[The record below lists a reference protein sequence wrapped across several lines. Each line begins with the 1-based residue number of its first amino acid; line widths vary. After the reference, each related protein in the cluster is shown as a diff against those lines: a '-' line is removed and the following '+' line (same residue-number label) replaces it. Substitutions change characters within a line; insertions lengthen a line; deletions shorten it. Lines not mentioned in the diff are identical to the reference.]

1 MRRPAYHPVT
11 ILEHSG
17 DLKIRAQGRDFLEAL
32 ANASEGMMNQI
43 VPLGE
48 VEEREER
55 PVEAQGDDDPAQA
68 VAFLNELLF
77 LTYARHWLPR
87 RVRTMTRCTKTGCRV
102 IEAVVA
108 GEPCDPARHRFKY
121 EIKAVTYHD
130 LSVRREG
137 GVTTIQFVCD
147 L

>member
-1 MRRPAYHPVT
+1 MRHSAYRPVT

-43 VPLGE
+43 VPSEE

-55 PVEAQGDDDPAQA
+55 PVEAAGDDEPVQA
-68 VAFLNELLF
+68 AAFLNELLF

-87 RVRTMTRCTKTGCRV
+87 RVRTMTRCTRNDCRV

-108 GEPCDPARHRFKY
+108 GEPWDPTRHHSKY
-121 EIKAVTYHD
+121 EIKAVTYHE
-130 LSVRREG
+130 LSVQPEG
-137 GVTTIQFVCD
+137 GLTTIQFVCD

>member
-1 MRRPAYHPVT
+1 MRRSAYHPVT

-43 VPLGE
+43 VPLEE

-55 PVEAQGDDDPAQA
+55 PVEAGGDDEPAQA
-68 VAFLNELLF
+68 AAFLNELLF
-77 LTYARHWLPR
+77 LTSARLWLPR
-87 RVRTMTRCTKTGCRV
+87 RVRTMSRCTRKGCRV
-102 IEAVVA
+102 IEAAVA
-108 GEPCDPARHRFKY
+108 GEPCDPARHHFKY

-130 LSVRREG
+130 LSVQHEG

>member
-102 IEAVVA
+102 IEALVA

-130 LSVRREG
+130 LKVQREG